1 MNIKNFTKQI
11 HLQFKL
17 KPTLCNFVSFF
28 KYQFYS
34 QDDFELNLVNLGVH
48 VSATG
53 FEPGE

>member
-17 KPTLCNFVSFF
+17 KPTLCNFVFFF